1 MRTVNAGVVCVTT
14 CVSHEE
20 SLVCICAVRLC
31 GSSDCPDVHEG
42 TRQPSQRMLHVL
54 RLAEDRRKWALQDR
68 RLRLYH
74 LSFTQT
80 LSSGG
85 DLHGEGEE
93 GDARTGVGQRISK
106 LMSRAEI
113 GATAARCAA
122 DVGVDEVWP
131 EWKHGKDEYGDSLLT
146 LHGKGKAA
154 ESLAPPPQRASP
166 LRAPTDGIECKFT
179 P

>member
-1 MRTVNAGVVCVTT
+1 MEGPKAQVHRSRGRHGQARADEDHGRGRQHLHQGGAG
-14 CVSHEE
+14 
-20 SLVCICAVRLC
+20 
-31 GSSDCPDVHEG
+31 
-42 TRQPSQRMLHVL
+42 
-54 RLAEDRRKWALQDR
+54 

-80 LSSGG
+80 LGSGG

-93 GDARTGVGQRISK
+93 GDARMGVGQRISK
-106 LMSRAEI
+106 LISRAEI

-166 LRAPTDGIECKFT
+166 LRAPTDGIECMFT

>member
-1 MRTVNAGVVCVTT
+1 
-14 CVSHEE
+14 
-20 SLVCICAVRLC
+20 
-31 GSSDCPDVHEG
+31 
-42 TRQPSQRMLHVL
+42 MLHVL

-80 LSSGG
+80 LGSGG
-85 DLHGEGEE
+85 DVQCTGEE
-93 GDARTGVGQRISK
+93 GDARPAVGQRVSK
-106 LMSRAEI
+106 LMSTAENV
-113 GATAARCAA
+113 ATAARCAA

-131 EWKHGKDEYGDSLLT
+131 EWEHGKDEYGDSLLT
-146 LHGKGKAA
+146 LHGQGKAA

-166 LRAPTDGIECKFT
+166 LRAQTDGIECKFT